1 WGEYFAMVA
10 TSIFLPYE
18 VYDLTVKVTWLRV
31 GALVINLLLVVYL
44 VWSKRLFGARGGKRA
59 YEARL
64 RTESFIEAEQAA
76 LAAAQPAEQ
85 PTRSAGRPKPPA
97 EPPARSAERPK
108 LPAEQLTRSA
118 EQLTRSAEESI
129 PLSERPT
136 VPDEKPLLPSE
147 QPTVPARRPVFPVP
161 PAAPRTA
168 MLRVA
173 RRPQAEYPAAQETPA
188 EPAEPAALPGPAPR

>member
-1 WGEYFAMVA
+1 MVA

-44 VWSKRLFGARGGKRA
+44 VWSKRLFGVRGGKKA

-64 RTESFIEAEQAA
+64 RTESFIGAEQAA
-76 LAAAQPAEQ
+76 LAAAQQAEQ
-85 PTRSAGRPKPPA
+85 PTRAA
-97 EPPARSAERPK
+97 EKSVPLSEQPTRAAEQPR
-108 LPAEQLTRSA
+108 LPAEQPIQA
-118 EQLTRSAEESI
+118 AEESI

-147 QPTVPARRPVFPVP
+147 QPTVPVQRPVFPLVP
-161 PAAPRTA
+161 EAPRTA

-173 RRPQAEYPAAQETPA
+173 RRPQAESPVAQETPA
-188 EPAEPAALPGPAPR
+188 GLPGPAPR